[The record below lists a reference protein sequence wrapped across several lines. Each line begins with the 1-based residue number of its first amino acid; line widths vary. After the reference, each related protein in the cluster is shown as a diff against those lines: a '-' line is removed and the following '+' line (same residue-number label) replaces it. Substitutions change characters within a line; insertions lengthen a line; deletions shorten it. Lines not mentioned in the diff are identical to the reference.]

1 VPVAVL
7 PFTTASGD
15 KADQYF
21 ADALTQLIH
30 NKALRISPQA
40 SAFRKLLRD
49 IREVGRKL
57 KVSHLLEGCGRGVAR
72 LAPVGTKLPEREVL
86 NVPVKWLEGDGGER
100 GAGVLHSRLANVC
113 QNAGHPGF
121 PPTEKAD
128 ES

>member
-57 KVSHLLEGCGRGVAR
+57 KVSHLLEAVVEALR
-72 LAPVGTKLPEREVL
+72 
-86 NVPVKWLEGDGGER
+86 
-100 GAGVLHSRLANVC
+100 VLHPLE
-113 QNAGHPGF
+113 QNYQSGKF
-121 PPTEKAD
+121 
-128 ES
+128 SMCR

>member
-57 KVSHLLEGCGRGVAR
+57 KVSHLLEAVVEALR
-72 LAPVGTKLPEREVL
+72 VL
-86 NVPVKWLEGDGGER
+86 RPLEQNYQSGKFSMCRWLEGDGGER
-100 GAGVLHSRLANVC
+100 GVGVLHSRLANVC